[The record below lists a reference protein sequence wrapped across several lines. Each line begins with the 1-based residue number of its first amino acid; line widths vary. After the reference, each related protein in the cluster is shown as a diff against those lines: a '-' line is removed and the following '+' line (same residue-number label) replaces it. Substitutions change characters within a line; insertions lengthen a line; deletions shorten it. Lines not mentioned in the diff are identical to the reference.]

1 MKKILSL
8 FCFLSCFL
16 HASIYDCFLFY
27 NEYVQLKCR
36 LHELNDVV
44 DYFVLVESVETF
56 QGTPKDLYF
65 SAHQEEFTPYLD
77 RIIYV
82 PLENQEFALG
92 GHPICSAWDRE
103 NFQRQQIMRGLS
115 HAKPTD
121 IIIVSDVDEI
131 PRKEVVVDLAKRINP
146 IDEQAFLLSQYGANF
161 FMNRTYGSWNGT
173 IMASKAYFDRYQLFE
188 VRINRHSLIPRE
200 NWIPNAGWHF
210 SSLGGLPG
218 WVQKLESF
226 SHVEAN
232 RPDYKTEQ
240 HLNGEINLRK
250 LVPIDSSFPE
260 YVQNNLKELIAQGY
274 IEPF

>member
-1 MKKILSL
+1 MKKTLFLLS
-8 FCFLSCFL
+8 FLPCFL
-16 HASIYDCFLFY
+16 HAEIYDCFLFY

-56 QGTPKDLYF
+56 QGTPKELYF
-65 SAHQEEFTPYLD
+65 DKHKEEFAPYLD

-82 PLENQEFALG
+82 SLENQTLSLSG
-92 GHPICSAWDRE
+92 QPICSAWDRE

-115 HAKPTD
+115 QARPTD
-121 IIIVSDVDEI
+121 VIIVSDVDEI
-131 PRKEVVVDLAKRINP
+131 PRKQVVLDLATRVTP
-146 IDEQAFLLSQYGANF
+146 TDETIFLLSQYGANF
-161 FMNRTYGSWNGT
+161 FINRTYGSWNGT
-173 IMASKAYFDRYQLFE
+173 VIASKAYFDRYSLFG
-188 VRINRHSLIPRE
+188 VRINRERLIPAE

-210 SSLGGLPG
+210 SSLGGLSG

-232 RPDYKTEQ
+232 RLDYKTQE
-240 HLNGEINLRK
+240 HLLWEINQRT
-250 LVPIDSSFPE
+250 LVPIDDSFPE
-260 YVQNNLKELIAQGY
+260 YIRNNFKELLEQGY